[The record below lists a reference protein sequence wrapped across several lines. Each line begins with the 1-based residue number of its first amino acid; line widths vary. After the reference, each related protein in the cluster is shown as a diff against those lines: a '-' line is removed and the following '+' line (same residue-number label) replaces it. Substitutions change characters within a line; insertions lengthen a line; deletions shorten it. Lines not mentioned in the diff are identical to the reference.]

1 MQAVDEF
8 NYLQLSRARAPLH
21 SAADIP
27 CRYQFDAPPH
37 RRTMKTSCLRWLALI
52 EPAMSTT
59 ARNDAG
65 ITETAITHP
74 KATHRRLTKYVA
86 AGMSASGFSY
96 RSPKSSSQI
105 FESTSFAAENI
116 LPLN

>member
-1 MQAVDEF
+1 M
-8 NYLQLSRARAPLH
+8 R

-27 CRYQFDAPPH
+27 RRYQFDAPPH
-37 RRTMKTSCLRWLALI
+37 RRTMKTSRLRWLAPI

-74 KATHRRLTKYVA
+74 KTTHRRLTKYVA
-86 AGMSASGFSY
+86 AGMSASGFSH
-96 RSPKSSSQI
+96 RSPTPANSRPSSQM

-116 LPLN
+116 PPLN